1 MIKKEPNLLEEI
13 LILDNPKK
21 FETDW
26 QCFRNLKNNLIFI
39 KENNNF
45 KCKVCLENAPIPI
58 EARLPILIYC
68 KHYSSK
74 LIIWDIHRKL
84 KHAGTKQTLTELRQ
98 KYWVC
103 QSWNYVCNIIQ
114 KSKSVWRVINSIAN
128 LTITLKRHH

>member
-1 MIKKEPNLLEEI
+1 MEEI

-39 KENNNF
+39 EENNNF
-45 KCKVCLENAPIPI
+45 KCKVCLENAPILT

-103 QSWNYVCNIIQ
+103 QS
-114 KSKSVWRVINSIAN
+114 
-128 LTITLKRHH
+128 